1 MINYKSTRGA
11 NKQYAFSEA
20 ILKGIAGDGGLL
32 VPEKIPT
39 FSLKQLQQLAQK
51 TYQERALFVF
61 ELFDTDFSL
70 EKLKQ
75 LINNAY
81 AENFDEKTITP
92 LVHLKDKQYLLEL
105 WHGPTYAFK
114 DMALQLLPLLFS
126 EAVKH
131 DNEQRGKNNQKP
143 LQYLILAATSGD
155 TGSAALDGYKNKE
168 KISAIAFY
176 PDKKISR
183 LQELQMI
190 TQEGKNTR
198 VYAITD
204 DFDKVQTTVKQ
215 IFNDQE
221 FTKILFDKSQCVLS
235 SANSINWGRLIPQIV
250 YHISSYI
257 ELVDKQVITLGDQ
270 IDIAVPTGN
279 FGNLLAAY
287 YAKQM
292 GLPIRN
298 FICASNENNVLT
310 EFLQTGIY
318 DVSKRK
324 LVNTPS
330 PSMNILVASNI
341 ERLLYLLTNNAK
353 QIAAWMEDLQSKG
366 KFTIDDHTKQLL
378 QKEFYAGWVTNKDCL
393 QTIKQIFYETNYL
406 MDPHTAV
413 AQTVAEKFSKE
424 KGSTMPIV
432 ISSTAHFAKFP
443 KDVYKALTNEE
454 TSLDDFKTLHAIQ
467 KLTKAKI
474 PEKLLGL
481 EHKEIKHTGKIAA
494 NKEAVED
501 KILEFVKDNYF

>member
-1 MINYKSTRGA
+1 M
-11 NKQYAFSEA
+11 
-20 ILKGIAGDGGLL
+20 
-32 VPEKIPT
+32 
-39 FSLKQLQQLAQK
+39 
-51 TYQERALFVF
+51 
-61 ELFDTDFSL
+61 
-70 EKLKQ
+70 
-75 LINNAY
+75 
-81 AENFDEKTITP
+81 
-92 LVHLKDKQYLLEL
+92 
-105 WHGPTYAFK
+105 
-114 DMALQLLPLLFS
+114 
-126 EAVKH
+126 
-131 DNEQRGKNNQKP
+131 
-143 LQYLILAATSGD
+143 
-155 TGSAALDGYKNKE
+155 
-168 KISAIAFY
+168 AFY
-176 PDKKISR
+176 PDKKISK

-190 TQEGKNTR
+190 TQEGKNTC

-221 FTKILFDKSQCVLS
+221 FTKMLLEQYQYVLS

-257 ELVDKQVITLGDQ
+257 DLVNKQVIKLGDQ

-310 EFLQTGIY
+310 EFLQTGVY

-341 ERLLYLLTNNAK
+341 ERILYLLTNNSQ
-353 QIAAWMEDLQSKG
+353 QISSWMQELQNKG
-366 KFTIDDHTKQLL
+366 KFTIDDNTKQLL
-378 QKEFYAGWVTNKDCL
+378 QKEFYAGWVANNDCL
-393 QTIKQIFYETNYL
+393 HTIKKIFDETNYL
-406 MDPHTAV
+406 MDTHTAV
-413 AQTVAEKFSKE
+413 AQAVGEKFIKE
-424 KGSTMPIV
+424 KGSTNPII

-443 KDVYKALTNEE
+443 KDVYKAITNSE
-454 TSLDDFKTLHAIQ
+454 TQLDDFKTLHEIQ
-467 KLTKAKI
+467 KLTKAKV
-474 PEKLLGL
+474 PERLLEL

-494 NKEAVED
+494 TKEAIEE
-501 KILEFVKDNYF
+501 KILEFIKK